1 MKAVFPFWPRLSDS
15 RLTRRLGAATSVAD
29 CRPHRLQSVCDMQI
43 VSAVD
48 LKKKWQKPQGKT
60 FLMKLDV
67 VHILGGVF
75 KRNANHI
82 STNVSPSG
90 CFSCRANRERRL
102 GRVWWEGRDGTD
114 WARIPAA
121 GKKSRGKRT
130 CTAMSRRDYLQS
142 RASTCRSS
150 RNPEC
155 MKFLTPVSLPRQLA
169 GNGCW
174 SLDHMDLI
182 WSPAKHQPQQSG
194 AGGPNLISLEVRSA
208 VNTAASDRV
217 LSREFLLIF
226 APNYCFSFF
235 LTLFSSIIIFFIFI
249 FFMQNNATA
258 GNSSEAVEAFA

>member
-43 VSAVD
+43 VSTVD
-48 LKKKWQKPQGKT
+48 LKKKRQKPQRKT
-60 FLMKLDV
+60 FFDEIGCRA
-67 VHILGGVF
+67 HLGGVF
-75 KRNANHI
+75 KRDANHI

-90 CFSCRANRERRL
+90 CSSCRENPERRL

-114 WARIPAA
+114 WPRIPAA

-130 CTAMSRRDYLQS
+130 CTAMSQRDYLQS

-169 GNGCW
+169 GNGC
-174 SLDHMDLI
+174 
-182 WSPAKHQPQQSG
+182 
-194 AGGPNLISLEVRSA
+194 
-208 VNTAASDRV
+208 
-217 LSREFLLIF
+217 
-226 APNYCFSFF
+226 
-235 LTLFSSIIIFFIFI
+235 
-249 FFMQNNATA
+249 
-258 GNSSEAVEAFA
+258 